1 MKKSD
6 IKKLKQ
12 MANAIRALSI
22 DAIENANSGHPGL
35 PLGMADV
42 ATTLFSKFLKIDPS
56 KPKWSNRDRFVLSAG
71 HGSML
76 LYALSY
82 LLGYKDC
89 TLNQIKNFRQLGS
102 KTAGHPE
109 FGLLKSIET
118 TTGPLGQGLANA
130 VGMAIAE
137 KILNHKYKTLIDHR
151 TWVIA
156 GDGCL
161 MEGISQESISLAGHL
176 KLSKLV
182 VFFDDNNI
190 SIDGPTNITC
200 SDNQKKRF
208 EASNWNTM
216 SINGHDFEEISN
228 AIDKVKKS
236 KKPSLI
242 ICKTIIGYGSPN
254 KSGKESCH
262 GSPLGISEAILTKK
276 NLNWPFK
283 KFDIPKSIKKD
294 WEVISKKGAKKRLL
308 WERKLRKSKL
318 KKQFINQMTD
328 KRFIRDNDTTQFL
341 KNIIKLQKS
350 EATRKSSLN
359 SLEFFSKKIDNLL
372 GGSADLT
379 GSNLTKVNS
388 SFTTGKNTNYI
399 HYGVREH
406 LMAAAMNGIAVHGGF
421 IPYGGTFLVFS
432 DYCKN
437 SIRLSAMMKQRVIYV
452 FTHDSI
458 GLGEDGP
465 THQPIEHLVSLR
477 TIPNLNV
484 FRPCDQIE
492 TFEAWEIALNT
503 KSTPSVLALSRQ
515 NLPLVRKD
523 FRENKSI
530 KGAYLVN
537 KSANA
542 KISLIAS
549 GSEVETALSVKSM
562 LLKRNIVANVVSIP
576 CSRLFDLQ
584 TENYKNNILGDKP
597 KVIIEAGSTLGWYK
611 YIQKNDMIFGVDS
624 FGESGKGKELFN
636 FFGIEAKNI
645 FDKINKK
652 YFK

>member
-1 MKKSD
+1 
-6 IKKLKQ
+6 
-12 MANAIRALSI
+12 
-22 DAIENANSGHPGL
+22 
-35 PLGMADV
+35 
-42 ATTLFSKFLKIDPS
+42 
-56 KPKWSNRDRFVLSAG
+56 
-71 HGSML
+71 
-76 LYALSY
+76 
-82 LLGYKDC
+82 
-89 TLNQIKNFRQLGS
+89 
-102 KTAGHPE
+102 
-109 FGLLKSIET
+109 
-118 TTGPLGQGLANA
+118 
-130 VGMAIAE
+130 
-137 KILNHKYKTLIDHR
+137 
-151 TWVIA
+151 
-156 GDGCL
+156 
-161 MEGISQESISLAGHL
+161 
-176 KLSKLV
+176 
-182 VFFDDNNI
+182 
-190 SIDGPTNITC
+190 
-200 SDNQKKRF
+200 
-208 EASNWNTM
+208 
-216 SINGHDFEEISN
+216 
-228 AIDKVKKS
+228 
-236 KKPSLI
+236 
-242 ICKTIIGYGSPN
+242 
-254 KSGKESCH
+254 
-262 GSPLGISEAILTKK
+262 
-276 NLNWPFK
+276 
-283 KFDIPKSIKKD
+283 
-294 WEVISKKGAKKRLL
+294 
-308 WERKLRKSKL
+308 
-318 KKQFINQMTD
+318 
-328 KRFIRDNDTTQFL
+328 
-341 KNIIKLQKS
+341 
-350 EATRKSSLN
+350 
-359 SLEFFSKKIDNLL
+359 
-372 GGSADLT
+372 
-379 GSNLTKVNS
+379 
-388 SFTTGKNTNYI
+388 
-399 HYGVREH
+399 
-406 LMAAAMNGIAVHGGF
+406 
-421 IPYGGTFLVFS
+421 
-432 DYCKN
+432 
-437 SIRLSAMMKQRVIYV
+437 MMKQRVIYV